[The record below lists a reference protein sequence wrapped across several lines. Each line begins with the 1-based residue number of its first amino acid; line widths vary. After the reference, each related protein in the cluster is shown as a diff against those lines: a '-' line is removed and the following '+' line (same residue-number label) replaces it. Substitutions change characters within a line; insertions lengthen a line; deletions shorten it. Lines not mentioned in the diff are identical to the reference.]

1 LSSQLSVPPDPLR
14 VCAVLA
20 AASGVIHIEAA
31 IAHTSHWW
39 LFGVFFAG
47 LAYAQLGWAL
57 VVYRG
62 RRDTRLLEAAIYV
75 SLAVAAIWLWSRTVG
90 LPVGPWAW
98 DAEGV
103 GITDTVSTLDELA
116 LAALLTMVLRPAGRI
131 GRALGWIRGD
141 HATRLGMMLGSAS
154 VLALAMAGHGHH

>member
-1 LSSQLSVPPDPLR
+1 LSSQPSTPSDPLR

-20 AASGVIHIEAA
+20 AASGLIHIQAA
-31 IAHTSHWW
+31 ISHTSHWW

-62 RRDTRLLEAAIYV
+62 RHDAWLLEAAIYV
-75 SLAVAAIWLWSRTVG
+75 SLAVVAIWVLSRTVG
-90 LPVGPWAW
+90 LPVGPSAGS
-98 DAEGV
+98 AEAV
-103 GITDTVSTLDELA
+103 GLPDTVSTLDELA
-116 LAALLTMVLRPAGRI
+116 IAALLTRVLRPAGRV

-141 HATRLGMMLGSAS
+141 HTTRLGMMLGSAS
-154 VLALAMAGHGHH
+154 VLALTMAGHGHH

>member
-1 LSSQLSVPPDPLR
+1 LSSEWPAPPDPLR
-14 VCAVLA
+14 VCAILA
-20 AASGVIHIEAA
+20 AASGIIHIEAA

-62 RRDTRLLEAAIYV
+62 RRDPRLLRAAVYV
-75 SLAVAAIWLWSRTVG
+75 SIAVAGIWLLSRTVG
-90 LPVGPWAW
+90 LPVGPWAG
-98 DAEGV
+98 DAEAVGV
-103 GITDTVSTLDELA
+103 SDTVSTLDELA
-116 LAALLTMVLRPAGRI
+116 LAALLTTVLHPAGRV

-141 HATRLGMMLGSAS
+141 HTTRLGMMLGSAS
-154 VLALAMAGHGHH
+154 VLALAFAGHGHH